1 MLRKTYDWMMEK
13 AAHRHAIWWLAFIS
27 FIESSFFPIP
37 PDVMLIPLILAA
49 PTRWFRI
56 AMICTLSS
64 VIGGF
69 LGYAIGYYLMDSV
82 GMAILGMLHLET
94 KFEALRPL
102 VDEYG
107 VWVIIVK
114 GATPIPYKLITI
126 TAGAFHF
133 DLLKFS
139 FASVIARG
147 MRFMLIAVLLWKFGP
162 PIRVF
167 VETRLKLVTTAIVL
181 LGIAGVAVL
190 KFL

>member
-1 MLRKTYDWMMEK
+1 MLHKTYDWMMEK

-56 AMICTLSS
+56 AMVCTLSS

-82 GMAILGMLHLET
+82 GMAILGMLHLES

-167 VETRLKLVTTAIVL
+167 VETRLKLVMTGLVV

>member
-1 MLRKTYDWMMEK
+1 MLQKTYDWTMEK
-13 AAHRHAIWWLAFIS
+13 AAHRHAIWWLALIS
-27 FIESSFFPIP
+27 FVESSFFPIP
-37 PDVMLIPLILAA
+37 PDVMLVPLILAA
-49 PTRWFRI
+49 PSRWFRI
-56 AMICTLSS
+56 ALVCTVSS

-82 GMAILGMLHLET
+82 GNAILGALHLRE

-126 TAGAFHF
+126 AAGAFEF
-133 DLLKFS
+133 DLGKFAI
-139 FASVIARG
+139 ASVIARG
-147 MRFMLIAVLLWKFGP
+147 MRFFLIAALLWKFGP
-162 PIRVF
+162 PIRAF
-167 VETRLKLVTTAIVL
+167 IETRLTLVMFAVVA
-181 LGIAGVAVL
+181 LGIAGVVAL